1 MYHGPKIKQ
10 CLTAMALLAGA
21 LVGCAEPYR
30 GVVRPVSQLNVLSP
44 ELQNLTDAAIE
55 VYLKADV
62 KPAFPAVLAITR
74 LVPQD
79 YAYYRYSHARGQGM
93 VSLQL
98 DAIRGPEAQAWQ
110 DMIGVKTDD
119 DRQPLAQVQFISC
132 LLSEDRPKL
141 KGLRD
146 AAALLHAPLL
156 LIYNQ
161 LDNHNEGYNSAAI
174 GYWSIIGLFT
184 IPGHTVG
191 HHSVC
196 QGLLVDTQSGFILA
210 TCMGE
215 AKREE
220 NVLPGAVDI
229 AADRT
234 CNEARKE
241 AVEKFQENFRRT
253 LLELARTRGVWPAP
267 S

>member
-1 MYHGPKIKQ
+1 MQH
-10 CLTAMALLAGA
+10 LLKCRNYATITVM
-21 LVGCAEPYR
+21 LSCVLSGCESYE
-30 GVVRPVSQLNVLSP
+30 GVVRPAPRLNVLSP

-62 KPAFPAVLAITR
+62 KPAFPAVLAVAR
-74 LVPQD
+74 LVPQG
-79 YAYYRYSHARGQGM
+79 YGHYRYSRHGSTGASDLHLDVVRGREAEAWQGM
-93 VSLQL
+93 VDVQ
-98 DAIRGPEAQAWQ
+98 
-110 DMIGVKTDD
+110 TDD
-119 DRQPLAQVQFISC
+119 SRRPLAQVQFISR
-132 LLSEDRPKL
+132 LLSEGRPNL

-156 LIYNQ
+156 LIYTQ
-161 LDNHNEGYNSAAI
+161 LDSHDEGYNSAAI

-184 IPGHTVG
+184 IPGNTVG

-196 QGLLVDTQSGFILA
+196 QGLLIDTQSGFILA

-215 AKREE
+215 GKREE
-220 NVLPGAVDI
+220 NVLAGAVDI

-234 CNEARKE
+234 CNEARAE
-241 AVEKFQENFRRT
+241 AVEQFQDNFRRT
-253 LLELARTRGVWPAP
+253 LLKLAQTRGIWPDP